1 VRANPGENQII
12 PSQTYIGISTMKIA
26 VFGLGY
32 VGTVSAA
39 CLARDGHR
47 VIGVDVNQAK
57 VDSVNS
63 GNATVGEPGLS
74 ALIKQVHGKGRLRA
88 VTDSA
93 IAVHESDISLICVGT
108 PSNSNGS
115 LKLTYIENVCREI
128 GRALATRDE
137 YHVVVVRSTVLP
149 QTVHKHVIPVLQEAS
164 GKVAGEDFGVCMNP
178 EFLREGSAIA
188 DYDQPSL
195 IVIGELDPRSGEVVE
210 DMYES
215 VDAPSVRTSIQTAE
229 MVKYAN
235 NAFHALKI
243 VFANEIGNICKS
255 HHVDGQEVMQIFCQ
269 DKRLN
274 ISEAYLKPGFAFGGS
289 CLPKDL
295 RALMYDAK
303 TNDVEC
309 PVLGE
314 VLNSNQKQIEA
325 GIELIQQT
333 GRKNIG
339 ILGLSFKA
347 QTDDVRE
354 SPVVP
359 IIETLLGR
367 GFTIAVYD
375 ENVVPDQLIG
385 SNRAFL
391 DRELPHI
398 ASLMRKSLSQVI
410 EDSEVL
416 VVTNGSKA
424 FRNIGNAAREDQIIV
439 DLDGSG
445 KGVGQQRNGNYQGIC
460 W

>member
-1 VRANPGENQII
+1 MN
-12 PSQTYIGISTMKIA
+12 IS

-47 VIGVDVNQAK
+47 VTGVDVNQSK
-57 VDSVNS
+57 VDNINS
-63 GNATVGEPGLS
+63 GNTTVGEPGLGK
-74 ALIKQVHGKGRLRA
+74 LIDEIHDQGRFHA
-88 VTDSA
+88 TTDSA
-93 IAVHESDISLICVGT
+93 EAVAKSEISLICVGT
-108 PSNSNGS
+108 PSNDNGS
-115 LKLTYIENVCREI
+115 LKLTYIEAVCREI
-128 GRALATRDE
+128 GAALKDKDD

-149 QTVHKHVIPVLQEAS
+149 NTVHSKVIPVLEEAS
-164 GKVAGEDFGVCMNP
+164 GKKAGQDFGVCMNP
-178 EFLREGSAIA
+178 EFLREGTAIA

-195 IVIGELDPRSGEVVE
+195 IVIGELDSRSGDQVAL
-210 DMYES
+210 MYEK
-215 VDAPSVRTSIQTAE
+215 VDAPSVRSSIQTSE

-243 VFANEIGNICKS
+243 VFANEIGNICKA
-255 HHVDGQEVMQIFCQ
+255 HGVDGQEVMDIFCR
-269 DKRLN
+269 DERLN
-274 ISEAYLKPGFAFGGS
+274 ISQAYLKPGFAFGGS

-314 VLNSNQKQIEA
+314 VLASNQQQIET
-325 GIELIQQT
+325 GIEMIQKT
-333 GRKNIG
+333 GRKKIG

-367 GFTIAVYD
+367 GFSISVYD
-375 ENVVPDQLIG
+375 EFVVPDQLIG

-398 ASLMRKSLSQVI
+398 ASLMRASVEEVLQ
-410 EDSEVL
+410 ESEVL
-416 VVTNGSKA
+416 VVTNGSST
-424 FRNIGNAAREDQIIV
+424 FREISSVAAPEQIII
-439 DLDGSG
+439 DL
-445 KGVGQQRNGNYQGIC
+445 VGDNKFSAEQRNGTYRGIC

>member
-1 VRANPGENQII
+1 
-12 PSQTYIGISTMKIA
+12 MKIS

-39 CLARDGHR
+39 CLARDGHE
-47 VIGVDVNQAK
+47 VIGVDVNQEK
-57 VDSVNS
+57 VNS
-63 GNATVGEPGLS
+63 ITAGRATVGEPGLAELVGEVCRS
-74 ALIKQVHGKGRLRA
+74 GQLRA
-88 VTDSA
+88 VVDC
-93 IAVHESDISLICVGT
+93 AVAVQQSDVSLICVGT
-108 PSNSNGS
+108 PSNGNGS
-115 LKLTYIENVCREI
+115 LKLTYVENVCREI
-128 GRALATRDE
+128 GEAIANKDS
-137 YHVVVVRSTVLP
+137 YHVVVVRSTVIP
-149 QTVHKHVIPVLQEAS
+149 NTVHSRVIPVLEQAS
-164 GKVAGEDFGVCMNP
+164 GKRAGRDFGVCMNP

-195 IVIGELDPRSGEVVE
+195 IVIGELDSRSGDCIEA
-210 DMYES
+210 MYEK
-215 VDAPSVRTSIQTAE
+215 VDALSIRTSLQTSE

-243 VFANEIGNICKS
+243 VFANEIGNICKV
-255 HHVDGQEVMQIFCQ
+255 HNVDGQEVMEIFCQ

-274 ISEAYLKPGFAFGGS
+274 ISDAYLKPGFAFGGS

-303 TNDVEC
+303 INDVEC

-314 VLNSNQKQIEA
+314 VLNSNQRQIQA
-325 GIELIQQT
+325 GIEMIEKT
-333 GRKNIG
+333 GCKNIG
-339 ILGLSFKA
+339 VLGLSFKA

-367 GFTIAVYD
+367 GFSVSVFD

-398 ASLMRKSLSQVI
+398 ASLMRNTIGEVI

-416 VVTNGSKA
+416 VVTNGSSA
-424 FRNIGNAAREDQIIV
+424 FHEISSVARNDQIII
-439 DLDGSG
+439 DF
-445 KGVGQQRNGNYQGIC
+445 VGNNKESSQQRNGNYRGIC

>member
-1 VRANPGENQII
+1 
-12 PSQTYIGISTMKIA
+12 MKIS

-32 VGTVSAA
+32 VGSVSAA
-39 CLARDGHR
+39 CLARDGHD
-47 VIGVDVNQAK
+47 VIGVDVNQQK
-57 VDSVNS
+57 VDLVNN
-63 GNATVGEPGLS
+63 GEATVGEPGL
-74 ALIKQVHGKGRLRA
+74 ADLVNEVHAIGKLRA
-88 VTDSA
+88 TSDSA
-93 IAVHESDISLICVGT
+93 AAINESDISLICVGT
-108 PSNSNGS
+108 PSNGNGS

-128 GRALATRDE
+128 GRAIGRKDS

-149 QTVHKHVIPVLQEAS
+149 NTVCDHVIPVLEETS
-164 GKVAGEDFGVCMNP
+164 GKCAAEDFGVCMNP

-195 IVIGELDPRSGEVVE
+195 IVIGELDFRSGDRAEK
-210 DMYES
+210 MYEQ
-215 VDAPSVRTSIQTAE
+215 VNAPTVRTSIQTSE

-243 VFANEIGNICKS
+243 VFANEIGNICKANG
-255 HHVDGQEVMQIFCQ
+255 VDGQEVMDIFCQ
-269 DKRLN
+269 DRRLN
-274 ISEAYLKPGFAFGGS
+274 ISDAYLKPGFAFGGS

-303 TNDVEC
+303 TNDIDC

-314 VLNSNQKQIEA
+314 VLNSNQKQIQS
-325 GIELIQQT
+325 GIDMIEKT
-333 GRKNIG
+333 GRKSIG
-339 ILGLSFKA
+339 VLGLSFKA
-347 QTDDVRE
+347 HTDDVRE

-367 GFTIAVYD
+367 GYSITVFD
-375 ENVVPDQLIG
+375 ENVIPNQLIG

-391 DRELPHI
+391 DRERPHL
-398 ASLMRKSLSQVI
+398 ASLMRHTINEVI

-416 VVTNGSKA
+416 VVTNGSSA
-424 FRNIGNAAREDQIIV
+424 FHEIATVAREDQIII
-439 DLDGSG
+439 DF
-445 KGVGQQRNGNYQGIC
+445 VGNNKQACEARNGSYKGIC

>member
-1 VRANPGENQII
+1 
-12 PSQTYIGISTMKIA
+12 MKIS

-39 CLARDGHR
+39 CLARDGHE

-57 VDSVNS
+57 VDSINS
-63 GNATVGEPGLS
+63 GNATVGEPGLA
-74 ALIKQVHGKGRLRA
+74 ALINIVHGKGRLKA
-88 VTDSA
+88 VSDSA
-93 IAVHESDISLICVGT
+93 TAVHQSDISLICVGT
-108 PSNSNGS
+108 PSNNNGS

-128 GRALATRDE
+128 GKALAIKDD
-137 YHVVVVRSTVLP
+137 YHGVVVRSTVLP
-149 QTVHKHVIPVLQEAS
+149 KTVHNHVIPALEEAS
-164 GKVAGEDFGVCMNP
+164 GKIAGEDFGVCMNP

-195 IVIGELDPRSGEVVE
+195 IVIGELDPRSGEMVE
-210 DMYES
+210 DMYEN

-243 VFANEIGNICKS
+243 VFANEIGNICKT
-255 HHVDGQEVMQIFCQ
+255 HCVDGQEVMKIFCQ

-274 ISEAYLKPGFAFGGS
+274 ISDAYLKPGFAFGGS

-303 TNDVEC
+303 TNDIEC
-309 PVLGE
+309 PVLGA

-325 GIELIQQT
+325 GIDMIQKT
-333 GRKNIG
+333 GCKNIG
-339 ILGLSFKA
+339 VLGLSFKA

-367 GFTIAVYD
+367 GFTISVFD
-375 ENVVPDQLIG
+375 ENVVPNQLIG

-398 ASLMRKSLSQVI
+398 ASLMRKTMNEVI
-410 EDSEVL
+410 DESEVL
-416 VVTNGSKA
+416 VVTNGSSA
-424 FRNIGNAAREDQIIV
+424 FQEIATVAREDQIII
-439 DLDGSG
+439 DL
-445 KGVGQQRNGNYQGIC
+445 VGNSKAVSKQRNGNYQGIC

>member
-1 VRANPGENQII
+1 
-12 PSQTYIGISTMKIA
+12 MKIS

-39 CLARDGHR
+39 CLARDGHD
-47 VIGVDVNQAK
+47 VIGVDINPSKVASINQ
-57 VDSVNS
+57 
-63 GNATVGEPGLS
+63 GLATVGEPGLDE
-74 ALIKQVHGKGRLRA
+74 LVEQVHRSGRFRA
-88 VTDSA
+88 VVESEVAVQDSQ
-93 IAVHESDISLICVGT
+93 ISLVCVGT
-108 PSNSNGS
+108 PSHGNGS
-115 LKLTYIENVCREI
+115 LNLTFIENVCREI
-128 GRALATRDE
+128 GQAIAAKNA
-137 YHVVVVRSTVLP
+137 YHVVVIRSTVIP
-149 QTVHKHVIPVLQEAS
+149 NTVADKVVPVLEGES
-164 GKVAGEDFGVCMNP
+164 GKKAGSDFGVCMNP
-178 EFLREGSAIA
+178 EFLREGCAIA

-195 IVIGELDPRSGEVVE
+195 IVIGEFDSRSGDVVE
-210 DMYES
+210 AMYEK
-215 VDAPSVRTSIQTAE
+215 VDAPTVRTSIETAE

-243 VFANEIGNICKS
+243 VFANEIGNICKA
-255 HHVDGQEVMQIFCQ
+255 HGVDGQQVMEIFCR

-274 ISEAYLKPGFAFGGS
+274 ISDAYLTPGFAFGGS

-303 TNDVEC
+303 TNDIEC

-314 VLNSNQKQIEA
+314 VLNSNQKQIQA
-325 GIELIQQT
+325 GIQLIEKT
-333 GRKNIG
+333 GCKSIG
-339 ILGLSFKA
+339 VLGLSFKA

-367 GFTIAVYD
+367 GFSITVFD
-375 ENVVPDQLIG
+375 ENVVPNQLIG

-398 ASLMRKSLSQVI
+398 ASLMRHSIHEVI
-410 EDSEVL
+410 DDSEVL
-416 VVTNGSKA
+416 VVTNGSPA
-424 FRNIGNAAREDQIIV
+424 FRELATTARQDQIII
-439 DLDGSG
+439 DLVGSSKEAG
-445 KGVGQQRNGNYQGIC
+445 WKKNGNYEGIC

>member
-1 VRANPGENQII
+1 
-12 PSQTYIGISTMKIA
+12 MKIS

-39 CLARDGHR
+39 CLARDGHA

-57 VDSVNS
+57 VDSINS
-63 GNATVGEPGLS
+63 GQATVGEPGLA
-74 ALIKQVHGKGRLRA
+74 ALINKVHGKGQLRA
-88 VTDSA
+88 VSDSA
-93 IAVHESDISLICVGT
+93 TAVLASDISLLCVGT
-108 PSNSNGS
+108 PSNHNGS

-128 GRALATRDE
+128 GSALASKND

-149 QTVHKHVIPVLQEAS
+149 QTVHNLVIPVLEEAS

-195 IVIGELDPRSGEVVE
+195 IVIGELDPRSGEMVE
-210 DMYES
+210 EMYES
-215 VDAPSVRTSIQTAE
+215 VDAPCVRTSIQTAE

-243 VFANEIGNICKS
+243 VFANEIGNICKA
-255 HHVDGQEVMQIFCQ
+255 HHVDGQQVMEIFCQ
-269 DKRLN
+269 DRRLN
-274 ISEAYLKPGFAFGGS
+274 ISDAYLKPGFAFGGS

-303 TNDVEC
+303 TNDIEC

-325 GIELIQQT
+325 GIEMIQKT

-339 ILGLSFKA
+339 VLGLSFKA

-367 GFTIAVYD
+367 GFTISVFD

-398 ASLMRKSLSQVI
+398 ASLMRKTLNEVI
-410 EDSEVL
+410 DESEVL
-416 VVTNGSKA
+416 VVTNGSPA
-424 FRNIGNAAREDQIIV
+424 FREIATAARKDQIII
-439 DLDGSG
+439 DLVGSS
-445 KGVGQQRNGNYQGIC
+445 KSASQQRNGNYHGIC

>member
-1 VRANPGENQII
+1 MN
-12 PSQTYIGISTMKIA
+12 IS

-47 VIGVDVNQAK
+47 VIGVDVNPQKIAAI
-57 VDSVNS
+57 NS
-63 GNATVGEPGLS
+63 GNTTVGEPGL
-74 ALIKQVHGKGRLRA
+74 ATLINEVHGDGRLQATNNTELA
-88 VTDSA
+88 VM
-93 IAVHESDISLICVGT
+93 ESDISLICVGT
-108 PSNSNGS
+108 PSNGNGS
-115 LKLTYIENVCREI
+115 LKLTYIDNVCREI
-128 GRALATRDE
+128 GKSLANKSD
-137 YHVVVVRSTVLP
+137 YHVVVIRSTVLP
-149 QTVHKHVIPVLQEAS
+149 NTVQSRVIPVLEEAS
-164 GKVAGEDFGVCMNP
+164 GKIAGVDFGVAMNP

-195 IVIGELDPRSGEVVE
+195 IVIGELDARSGDLVE
-210 DMYES
+210 QMYEK
-215 VDAPSVRTSIQTAE
+215 VDAPSVRTSIQTSE

-243 VFANEIGNICKS
+243 VFANEIGNICKT
-255 HHVDGQEVMQIFCQ
+255 HGVDGQEVMDIFCQ
-269 DKRLN
+269 DRRLN
-274 ISEAYLKPGFAFGGS
+274 ISDVYLKPGFAFGGS

-303 TNDVEC
+303 TNDIDC
-309 PVLGE
+309 PVLGA
-314 VLNSNQKQIEA
+314 VLESNQKQIQA
-325 GIELIQQT
+325 GVEMIEKT

-339 ILGLSFKA
+339 VLGLSFKA
-347 QTDDVRE
+347 KTDDVRE

-367 GFTIAVYD
+367 GYSVTVFD
-375 ENVVPDQLIG
+375 EHVVPDQLIG

-398 ASLMRKSLSQVI
+398 ASLMRQTLNEVVES
-410 EDSEVL
+410 SEVL
-416 VVTNGSKA
+416 VVTNGSEA
-424 FRNIGNAAREDQIIV
+424 FREIGQTAGKDQIII
-439 DLDGSG
+439 DF
-445 KGVGQQRNGNYQGIC
+445 VGTSKASSKHRNGNYRGIC

>member
-1 VRANPGENQII
+1 
-12 PSQTYIGISTMKIA
+12 
-26 VFGLGY
+26 
-32 VGTVSAA
+32 
-39 CLARDGHR
+39 
-47 VIGVDVNQAK
+47 
-57 VDSVNS
+57 
-63 GNATVGEPGLS
+63 
-74 ALIKQVHGKGRLRA
+74 
-88 VTDSA
+88 
-93 IAVHESDISLICVGT
+93 
-108 PSNSNGS
+108 
-115 LKLTYIENVCREI
+115 
-128 GRALATRDE
+128 
-137 YHVVVVRSTVLP
+137 
-149 QTVHKHVIPVLQEAS
+149 
-164 GKVAGEDFGVCMNP
+164 MNP

-195 IVIGELDPRSGEVVE
+195 IVIGELDPRSGEMVE
-210 DMYES
+210 EMYEK
-215 VDAPSVRTSIQTAE
+215 VDAPSVRTSIQTSE

-243 VFANEIGNICKS
+243 VFANEIGNICKA
-255 HHVDGQEVMQIFCQ
+255 HGVDGQEVMEIFCQ

-274 ISEAYLKPGFAFGGS
+274 ISDAYLKPGFAFGGS

-303 TNDVEC
+303 TNDIEC

-314 VLNSNQKQIEA
+314 VLNSNQKQIQA
-325 GIELIQQT
+325 GIDMIEKT

-339 ILGLSFKA
+339 VLGLSFKA

-367 GFTIAVYD
+367 GFSISVFD

-398 ASLMRKSLSQVI
+398 ASLMRKTMKEVI
-410 EDSEVL
+410 DESEVL
-416 VVTNGSKA
+416 VVTNGSSA
-424 FRNIGNAAREDQIIV
+424 FREIAT
-439 DLDGSG
+439 GSP
-445 KGVGQQRNGNYQGIC
+445 
-460 W
+460 